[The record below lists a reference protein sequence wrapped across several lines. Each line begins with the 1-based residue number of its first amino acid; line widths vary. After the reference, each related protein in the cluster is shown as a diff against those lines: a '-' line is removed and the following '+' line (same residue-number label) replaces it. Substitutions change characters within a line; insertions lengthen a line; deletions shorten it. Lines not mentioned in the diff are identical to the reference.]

1 MSNTCTIPDNVKKY
15 RPEKCT
21 RIRND
26 NGIYR
31 VYKYS
36 AIKLPNGKWSS
47 SSGYLIGKIIPD
59 RGFSPNKRYLRE
71 QARPEGNSTAN
82 IEEITDLAYGQY
94 ALLILLSGDVYT
106 RLKKCFPLEKAT
118 QIYAY
123 GLILCANG
131 FLHVDQINEIYQ
143 ESYLSLLYKDYDFKM
158 GPTALG
164 KLLHD
169 LGAKGNPVRA
179 FEQSLIDDCSRN
191 IAIDGHVIRS
201 CSEENDLAEAGY
213 KTKLLKSSQVNIL
226 IAYDTKRHVP
236 LMYRAYRGSSVDKK
250 SCESFLRSR
259 SFTNTRFVVDRGF
272 FSSVLLD
279 LMSSNGNSYIIPV
292 PTSDKNFKRIKAKL
306 QYTSG
311 EFVYKGNTKDSAR
324 ILYYEEQI
332 DDNTRMIFYKDY
344 DENNSKRK
352 SYRQSIDEGETGYT
366 QENYDK
372 YSDWWGVYVLQCSC
386 QDPAP
391 QIFTEYKD
399 RWSIE
404 TYNNYI
410 KNDADYN
417 DLKLQDY
424 YNFQG
429 FNFIMLVAGII
440 HSNLQDA
447 TKALEKPNISTIDI
461 LLKSGHMRLVRQDSE
476 WVLHN
481 TRTKDLAL
489 FKEMGFVPDMSY
501 KASK

>member
-1 MSNTCTIPDNVKKY
+1 
-15 RPEKCT
+15 
-21 RIRND
+21 
-26 NGIYR
+26 
-31 VYKYS
+31 
-36 AIKLPNGKWSS
+36 
-47 SSGYLIGKIIPD
+47 
-59 RGFSPNKRYLRE
+59 
-71 QARPEGNSTAN
+71 
-82 IEEITDLAYGQY
+82 
-94 ALLILLSGDVYT
+94 
-106 RLKKCFPLEKAT
+106 
-118 QIYAY
+118 
-123 GLILCANG
+123 
-131 FLHVDQINEIYQ
+131 
-143 ESYLSLLYKDYDFKM
+143 M
-158 GPTALG
+158 GPSALG
-164 KLLHD
+164 NLLHD
-169 LGAKGNPVRA
+169 LGARGNPVRA

-259 SFTNTRFVVDRGF
+259 SFTNTRFVVDRG
-272 FSSVLLD
+272 SSPLCCWILCPP
-279 LMSSNGNSYIIPV
+279 NGNSYIIPV
-292 PTSDKNFKRIKAKL
+292 PTSDKNFKRIKVKL

-352 SYRQSIDEGETGYT
+352 SYRQSIDEGEAGYT

-372 YSDWWGVYVLQCSC
+372 YSDWWGVYVLQTSC
-386 QDPAP
+386 RDPAP
-391 QIFTEYKD
+391 QVFTEYKD

-404 TYNNYI
+404 TYNSYI

-429 FNFIMLVAGII
+429 FNFIMLAAGII

-447 TKALEKPNISTIDI
+447 TKVLEKPNISTIDI

-489 FKEMGFVPDMSY
+489 LKEMGFAPDMSY